1 MTMSDHTIRLN
12 LPQHLYERLYEL
24 AQTNE
29 RPIESVV
36 IERLSLGLDD
46 HPDLSA
52 FIELSDDQLWAV
64 VNTPFDVVQENR
76 MKELREQRETRL
88 LTDKEEAE
96 ADNLVEAFHLFILNR
111 SKAMLVLHQRGV
123 DVETQLQEQLMND
136 YE

>member
-1 MTMSDHTIRLN
+1 MSDHTIRLN

-24 AQTNE
+24 AQTNQ

-36 IERLSLGLDD
+36 IERLSLGFDD
-46 HPDLSA
+46 IPDLSA

-64 VNTPFDVVQENR
+64 VHTPFDVVQENR

-123 DVETQLQEQLMND
+123 DVETQLQGQLMND
-136 YE
+136 HD